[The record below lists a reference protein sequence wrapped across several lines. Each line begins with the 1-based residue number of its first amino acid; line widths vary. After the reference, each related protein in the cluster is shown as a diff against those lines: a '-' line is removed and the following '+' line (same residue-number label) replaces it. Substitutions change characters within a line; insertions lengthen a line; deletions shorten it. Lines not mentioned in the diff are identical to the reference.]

1 MSPHHQLRSR
11 VVHRR
16 FTAIAVI
23 ANVLALVG
31 AGFTPKDMP
40 ATETFPYVAVFNGIF
55 LIVGII
61 ITIARRNIHRN
72 PLNGVLSDL
81 LFAIIVPIVLLM
93 ITCGAIMLM
102 KPDVH

>member
-16 FTAIAVI
+16 FAAIAAI
-23 ANVLALVG
+23 ANVIVLVG
-31 AGFTPKDMP
+31 AGFTPKDTA
-40 ATETFPYVAVFNGIF
+40 ATATFPYVAALNGIF
-55 LIVGII
+55 LIAGII

-72 PLNGVLSDL
+72 PLNGVLFDL
-81 LFAIIVPIVLLM
+81 LFAIIVPIGLLM
-93 ITCGAIMLM
+93 ITGGGIMLM